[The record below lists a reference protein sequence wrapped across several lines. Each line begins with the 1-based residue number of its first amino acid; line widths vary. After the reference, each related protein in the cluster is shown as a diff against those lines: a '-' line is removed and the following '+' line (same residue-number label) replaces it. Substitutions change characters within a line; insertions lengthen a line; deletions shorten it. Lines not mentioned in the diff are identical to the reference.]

1 MIAKK
6 INPKKI
12 TDFNRSQADLELF
25 AVFAVCVAGKKA
37 QQTADKVNEHFRDV
51 ATVSGKDWSKAKQL
65 TPFETIKSLVKI
77 RIFGGFL
84 QTAKFGQY
92 KRIYR
97 ALRDLAESG
106 IDLKTCTVEDL
117 EAIHG
122 IGPKTSR
129 FIIMHS
135 RPKQRLATLDTHILR
150 WMRDQGIETPKATPQ
165 SRKLYQK
172 LEQKFLTLCD
182 KCGMI
187 PSQLDLKI
195 WKQYSK

>member
-12 TDFNRSQADLELF
+12 TDFNRTKADLELF
-25 AVFAVCVAGKKA
+25 AIFAVCVAGKKA
-37 QQTADKVNEHFRDV
+37 QQTADKVNDHFRD
-51 ATVSGKDWSKAKQL
+51 TETPTKRL

-77 RIFGGFL
+77 RVFGAYL
-84 QTAKFGQY
+84 QIAKVGQY

-150 WMRDQGIETPKATPQ
+150 WMRDQGIDTPKATPQ

>member
-12 TDFNRSQADLELF
+12 TDFNRTKADLELF
-25 AVFAVCVAGKKA
+25 AVFAVCVAGKNA
-37 QQTADKVNEHFRDV
+37 QQTADKVNDNFRDV
-51 ATVSGKDWSKAKQL
+51 ATPTKQL
-65 TPFETIKSLVKI
+65 TPFEAIKNLVDIKV
-77 RIFGGFL
+77 FVAYL
-84 QTAKFGQY
+84 KMAKMGQY
-92 KRIYR
+92 RRIYR

-106 IDLKTCTVEDL
+106 IDLKTCTVEEL

-135 RPKQRLATLDTHILR
+135 RPNQRLATLDTHILR

-165 SRKLYQK
+165 SKKLYK
-172 LEQKFLTLCD
+172 ELEDKFLTLCD
-182 KCGMI
+182 KCAI
-187 PSQLDLKI
+187 LPSQLDLKI

>member
-12 TDFNRSQADLELF
+12 TDFNRTKADLELF

-51 ATVSGKDWSKAKQL
+51 QTPTKQL
-65 TPFETIKSLVKI
+65 TPFETIKSLI
-77 RIFGGFL
+77 GANIFGGYL
-84 QTAKFGQY
+84 QHARFGQY

-97 ALRDLAESG
+97 ALRDLAESS

-135 RPKQRLATLDTHILR
+135 RPNQRLATLDTHILR
-150 WMRDQGIETPKATPQ
+150 WMRDPGIETPKATPQ
-165 SRKLYQK
+165 SKKLYK
-172 LEQKFLTLCD
+172 ELEDKFLTLCD
-182 KCGMI
+182 KCAI
-187 PSQLDLKI
+187 LPSQLDLKI
-195 WKQYSK
+195 WKKYSK

>member
-12 TDFNRSQADLELF
+12 TNFNRTKADLELF
-25 AVFAVCVAGKKA
+25 AIFAVCVAGKKA
-37 QQTADKVNEHFRDV
+37 QQTADKVNNHFRD
-51 ATVSGKDWSKAKQL
+51 TQTPTKQL
-65 TPFETIKSLVKI
+65 TPFEAIKNLVDIKV
-77 RIFGGFL
+77 FVAYL
-84 QTAKFGQY
+84 KTAKMGQY
-92 KRIYR
+92 RRIYR

-106 IDLKTCTVEDL
+106 IDLTTCTVEEL

-135 RPKQRLATLDTHILR
+135 RPNQRLATLDTHILR

-165 SRKLYQK
+165 SKKLYK
-172 LEQKFLTLCD
+172 ELEQKFLTLCD
-182 KCGMI
+182 KCAI
-187 PSQLDLKI
+187 LPSQLDLKI

>member
-12 TDFNRSQADLELF
+12 TDFNRTKADLELF
-25 AVFAVCVAGKKA
+25 AVFAVCVAGKNA
-37 QQTADKVNEHFRDV
+37 QQTADKVNDNFRDV
-51 ATVSGKDWSKAKQL
+51 ATPTKQL
-65 TPFETIKSLVKI
+65 TPFEAIKNLVNIKV
-77 RIFGGFL
+77 FVAYL
-84 QTAKFGQY
+84 KMAKMGQY
-92 KRIYR
+92 RRIYR
-97 ALRDLAESG
+97 ALRDLVESG
-106 IDLKTCTVEDL
+106 IDLKTCTVEEL

-135 RPKQRLATLDTHILR
+135 RPNQRLAMLDTHILR

-165 SRKLYQK
+165 SKKLYK
-172 LEQKFLTLCD
+172 ELEQKFLTLCD
-182 KCGMI
+182 KCAI
-187 PSQLDLKI
+187 LPSQLDLKI

>member
-1 MIAKK
+1 MIAKL

-12 TDFNRSQADLELF
+12 TDFNRTKADLELF
-25 AVFAVCVAGKKA
+25 AIFAVCVAGKKS

-51 ATVSGKDWSKAKQL
+51 QTPTKQL
-65 TPFETIKSLVKI
+65 TPFETIKSLI
-77 RIFGGFL
+77 GANIFGGYL
-84 QTAKFGQY
+84 QHAKFGQY

-97 ALRDLAESG
+97 ALRDLAESD

-129 FIIMHS
+129 FIVMHS
-135 RPKQRLATLDTHILR
+135 RPNQRLATLDTHILR

-165 SRKLYQK
+165 SKKLYK
-172 LEQKFLTLCD
+172 ELEEKFLTLCD
-182 KCGMI
+182 KCAI
-187 PSQLDLKI
+187 LPSQLDLKI

>member
-12 TDFNRSQADLELF
+12 TNFNRTKADLELF
-25 AVFAVCVAGKKA
+25 AIFAVCVAGKKA
-37 QQTADKVNEHFRDV
+37 QQTADKVNDHFRD
-51 ATVSGKDWSKAKQL
+51 TETPTKRL

-77 RIFGGFL
+77 RVFGAYL
-84 QTAKFGQY
+84 QMAKVGQY

>member
-51 ATVSGKDWSKAKQL
+51 QTPTKQL
-65 TPFETIKSLVKI
+65 TPFETIKSLI
-77 RIFGGFL
+77 GANIFGGYL
-84 QTAKFGQY
+84 QHARFGQY

-97 ALRDLAESG
+97 ALRDLAESS
-106 IDLKTCTVEDL
+106 IDFKTCTVEDL

-135 RPKQRLATLDTHILR
+135 RPNQRLATLDTHILR

-165 SRKLYQK
+165 SKKLYK
-172 LEQKFLTLCD
+172 ELEDKFLTLCD
-182 KCGMI
+182 KCAI
-187 PSQLDLKI
+187 LPSQLDLKI
-195 WKQYSK
+195 WKKYSK

>member
-1 MIAKK
+1 MAK
-6 INPKKI
+6 
-12 TDFNRSQADLELF
+12 
-25 AVFAVCVAGKKA
+25 V
-37 QQTADKVNEHFRDV
+37 
-51 ATVSGKDWSKAKQL
+51 
-65 TPFETIKSLVKI
+65 
-77 RIFGGFL
+77 
-84 QTAKFGQY
+84 GQY

-150 WMRDQGIETPKATPQ
+150 WMRDQGIDTPKATPQ

>member
-12 TDFNRSQADLELF
+12 TDFNRTKADLELF
-25 AVFAVCVAGKKA
+25 AIFAVCVAGKKA
-37 QQTADKVNEHFRDV
+37 QQTADKVNDHFRD
-51 ATVSGKDWSKAKQL
+51 TETPTKRL
-65 TPFETIKSLVKI
+65 TPFETIKSLIKI
-77 RIFGGFL
+77 RVFGAYL
-84 QTAKFGQY
+84 QMAKVGQY

-129 FIIMHS
+129 FIVMHS

-182 KCGMI
+182 KCAI
-187 PSQLDLKI
+187 LPSQLDLKI

>member
-12 TDFNRSQADLELF
+12 TDFNRTKADLELF
-25 AVFAVCVAGKKA
+25 AVFAVCVAGKNA
-37 QQTADKVNEHFRDV
+37 QQTADKVNDHFRDV
-51 ATVSGKDWSKAKQL
+51 ATPTKQL
-65 TPFETIKSLVKI
+65 TPFEAIKNLVNIKV
-77 RIFGGFL
+77 FVAYL
-84 QTAKFGQY
+84 KMAKMGQY
-92 KRIYR
+92 RRIYR
-97 ALRDLAESG
+97 ALRDLVESG
-106 IDLKTCTVEDL
+106 IDLKTCTVEEL

-135 RPKQRLATLDTHILR
+135 RPNQRLATLDTHILR

-165 SRKLYQK
+165 SKKLYK
-172 LEQKFLTLCD
+172 ELEQKFLTLCD
-182 KCGMI
+182 KCAI
-187 PSQLDLKI
+187 LPSQLDLKI

>member
-1 MIAKK
+1 MIAKL

-12 TDFNRSQADLELF
+12 TNFNRTKADLELF
-25 AVFAVCVAGKKA
+25 AIFAVCVAGKKA
-37 QQTADKVNEHFRDV
+37 QQTADKVNDHFRD
-51 ATVSGKDWSKAKQL
+51 TETPTKRL

-77 RIFGGFL
+77 RVFGAYL
-84 QTAKFGQY
+84 QMAKVGQY

-135 RPKQRLATLDTHILR
+135 RPNQRLATLDTHILR
-150 WMRDQGIETPKATPQ
+150 WMRDQGIDTPKATPQ
-165 SRKLYQK
+165 SKKLYQK

-182 KCGMI
+182 KCAI
-187 PSQLDLKI
+187 LPSQLDLKI

>member
-1 MIAKK
+1 MIAKL

-12 TDFNRSQADLELF
+12 TNFNRTKADLELF
-25 AVFAVCVAGKKA
+25 AIFAVCVAGKKS

-51 ATVSGKDWSKAKQL
+51 QTPTKQL
-65 TPFETIKSLVKI
+65 TPFETIKSLI
-77 RIFGGFL
+77 GANIFGGYL
-84 QTAKFGQY
+84 QHARFGQY

-106 IDLKTCTVEDL
+106 LDLKTCSVEDL

-135 RPKQRLATLDTHILR
+135 RPNQRLATLDTHILR
-150 WMRDQGIETPKATPQ
+150 WMRDQGINTPKATPQ
-165 SRKLYQK
+165 SKKLYK
-172 LEQKFLTLCD
+172 ELEQKFLTLCD
-182 KCGMI
+182 KCAI
-187 PSQLDLKI
+187 LPSQLDLKI

>member
-51 ATVSGKDWSKAKQL
+51 QTPTKQL
-65 TPFETIKSLVKI
+65 TPFETIKSLI
-77 RIFGGFL
+77 GANIFGGYL
-84 QTAKFGQY
+84 QHARFGQY

-97 ALRDLAESG
+97 ALRDLAESS

-135 RPKQRLATLDTHILR
+135 RPNQRLATLDTHILR

-165 SRKLYQK
+165 SKKLYK
-172 LEQKFLTLCD
+172 ELEDKFLTLCD
-182 KCGMI
+182 KCAI
-187 PSQLDLKI
+187 LPSQLDLKI
-195 WKQYSK
+195 WKKYSK

>member
-12 TDFNRSQADLELF
+12 TNFNRTKADLELF
-25 AVFAVCVAGKKA
+25 AIFAVCVAGKKS

-51 ATVSGKDWSKAKQL
+51 QTPTKQL
-65 TPFETIKSLVKI
+65 TPFETIKSLI
-77 RIFGGFL
+77 GANIFGGYL
-84 QTAKFGQY
+84 QHARFGQY

-97 ALRDLAESG
+97 ALRDLAESS

-135 RPKQRLATLDTHILR
+135 RPNQRLATLDTHILR
-150 WMRDQGIETPKATPQ
+150 WMRDQGINTPKATPQ
-165 SRKLYQK
+165 SKKLYK
-172 LEQKFLTLCD
+172 ELEEKFLTLCD
-182 KCGMI
+182 KCAI
-187 PSQLDLKI
+187 LPSQLDLKI

>member
-12 TDFNRSQADLELF
+12 TDFNRTKADLELF

-51 ATVSGKDWSKAKQL
+51 QTPTKQL
-65 TPFETIKSLVKI
+65 TPFETIKSLI
-77 RIFGGFL
+77 GANIFGGYL
-84 QTAKFGQY
+84 QHARFGQY

-97 ALRDLAESG
+97 ALRDLAESS

-135 RPKQRLATLDTHILR
+135 RPNQRLATLDTHILR

-165 SRKLYQK
+165 SKKLYK
-172 LEQKFLTLCD
+172 ELEDKFLTLCD
-182 KCGMI
+182 KCAI
-187 PSQLDLKI
+187 LPSQLDLKI

>member
-1 MIAKK
+1 MIAKL

-12 TDFNRSQADLELF
+12 TDFSRTKADLELF
-25 AVFAVCVAGKKA
+25 AIFAVCVAGKKS

-51 ATVSGKDWSKAKQL
+51 QTPTKQL
-65 TPFETIKSLVKI
+65 TPFETIKSLI
-77 RIFGGFL
+77 GANIFGGYL
-84 QTAKFGQY
+84 QHARFGQY

-106 IDLKTCTVEDL
+106 LDLKTCSVEDL

-135 RPKQRLATLDTHILR
+135 RPNQRLATLDTHILR
-150 WMRDQGIETPKATPQ
+150 WMRDQGINTPKATPQ
-165 SRKLYQK
+165 SKKLYK
-172 LEQKFLTLCD
+172 ELEDKFLTLCD
-182 KCGMI
+182 KCAI
-187 PSQLDLKI
+187 LPSQLDLKI

>member
-1 MIAKK
+1 MIAKL

-12 TDFNRSQADLELF
+12 TNFNRTKADLELF
-25 AVFAVCVAGKKA
+25 AIFAVCVAGKKA
-37 QQTADKVNEHFRDV
+37 QQTADKVNDHFRD
-51 ATVSGKDWSKAKQL
+51 TETPTKRL
-65 TPFETIKSLVKI
+65 TPFETIKSLINI
-77 RIFGGFL
+77 RVFGAYL
-84 QTAKFGQY
+84 QMAKVGQY

-135 RPKQRLATLDTHILR
+135 RPNQRLATLDTHILR
-150 WMRDQGIETPKATPQ
+150 WMRDQGIDTPKATPQ
-165 SRKLYQK
+165 SKKLYQK

>member
-12 TDFNRSQADLELF
+12 TDFNRTKADLELF
-25 AVFAVCVAGKKA
+25 AVFAVCVAGKNA
-37 QQTADKVNEHFRDV
+37 QQTADKVNDNFRDV
-51 ATVSGKDWSKAKQL
+51 ATPTKQL
-65 TPFETIKSLVKI
+65 TPFEAIKNLVNIKV
-77 RIFGGFL
+77 FVAYL
-84 QTAKFGQY
+84 KMAKMGQY
-92 KRIYR
+92 RRIYR
-97 ALRDLAESG
+97 ALRDLVESG
-106 IDLKTCTVEDL
+106 IDLKTCTVEEL

-135 RPKQRLATLDTHILR
+135 RPNQRLATLDTHILR

-165 SRKLYQK
+165 SKKLYK
-172 LEQKFLTLCD
+172 ELEQKFLTLCD
-182 KCGMI
+182 KCGI
-187 PSQLDLKI
+187 LPSQLDLKI

>member
-12 TDFNRSQADLELF
+12 TDFNRTKADLELF
-25 AVFAVCVAGKKA
+25 AIFAVCVAGKKA
-37 QQTADKVNEHFRDV
+37 QQTADKVNDHFRD
-51 ATVSGKDWSKAKQL
+51 TETPTKRL

-77 RIFGGFL
+77 RVFGAYL
-84 QTAKFGQY
+84 QMAKVGQY

-135 RPKQRLATLDTHILR
+135 RPNQRLATLDTHILR
-150 WMRDQGIETPKATPQ
+150 WMRDQGIDTPKATPQ
-165 SRKLYQK
+165 SKKLYKK

-182 KCGMI
+182 KCAI
-187 PSQLDLKI
+187 LPSQLDLKI

>member
-12 TDFNRSQADLELF
+12 TNFNRTKADLELF
-25 AVFAVCVAGKKA
+25 AIFAVCVAGKKS
-37 QQTADKVNEHFRDV
+37 QQTADKVNDHFRDV
-51 ATVSGKDWSKAKQL
+51 ATPTKQL
-65 TPFETIKSLVKI
+65 TPFEAIKNLVDIKV
-77 RIFGGFL
+77 FVAYL
-84 QTAKFGQY
+84 KMAKMGQY
-92 KRIYR
+92 RRIYR
-97 ALRDLAESG
+97 ALRDLVESG
-106 IDLKTCTVEDL
+106 IDLKTCTVEEL

-135 RPKQRLATLDTHILR
+135 RPNQRLATLDTHILR

-165 SRKLYQK
+165 SKKLYK
-172 LEQKFLTLCD
+172 ELEQKFLTLCD
-182 KCGMI
+182 KCAI
-187 PSQLDLKI
+187 LPSQLDLKI

>member
-1 MIAKK
+1 MIAKL

-12 TDFNRSQADLELF
+12 TNFNRTKADLELF
-25 AVFAVCVAGKKA
+25 AIFAVCVAGKKA
-37 QQTADKVNEHFRDV
+37 QQTADKVNDHFRD
-51 ATVSGKDWSKAKQL
+51 TETPTKRL
-65 TPFETIKSLVKI
+65 TPFETIKSLIKI
-77 RIFGGFL
+77 RVFGAYL
-84 QTAKFGQY
+84 QMAKVGQY

-135 RPKQRLATLDTHILR
+135 RPNQRLATLDTHILR

-182 KCGMI
+182 KRAI
-187 PSQLDLKI
+187 LPSQLDLKI

>member
-12 TDFNRSQADLELF
+12 TDFNRTKADLELF

-51 ATVSGKDWSKAKQL
+51 QTPTKQL
-65 TPFETIKSLVKI
+65 TPFETIKSLI
-77 RIFGGFL
+77 GANIFGGYL
-84 QTAKFGQY
+84 QHARFGQY

-97 ALRDLAESG
+97 ALRDLAESS
-106 IDLKTCTVEDL
+106 IDLKTCTIEDL
-117 EAIHG
+117 DAIHG

-135 RPKQRLATLDTHILR
+135 RPNQRLATLDTHILR

-165 SRKLYQK
+165 SKKLYK
-172 LEQKFLTLCD
+172 ELEDKFLTLCD
-182 KCGMI
+182 KCAI
-187 PSQLDLKI
+187 LPSQLDLKI
-195 WKQYSK
+195 WKKYSK

>member
-12 TDFNRSQADLELF
+12 TDFNRTKADLELF
-25 AVFAVCVAGKKA
+25 AIFAVCVAGKKA
-37 QQTADKVNEHFRDV
+37 QQTADKVNDHFRD
-51 ATVSGKDWSKAKQL
+51 TETPTKRL

-77 RIFGGFL
+77 RVFGAYL
-84 QTAKFGQY
+84 QMAKVGQY

-129 FIIMHS
+129 FIVMHS
-135 RPKQRLATLDTHILR
+135 RPNQRLATLDTHILR

-165 SRKLYQK
+165 SKKLYK
-172 LEQKFLTLCD
+172 ELEQKFLTLCD
-182 KCGMI
+182 KRAI
-187 PSQLDLKI
+187 LPSQLDLKI

>member
-1 MIAKK
+1 MIAKL

-12 TDFNRSQADLELF
+12 TDFNRTKADLELF
-25 AVFAVCVAGKKA
+25 AIFAVCVAGKKS

-51 ATVSGKDWSKAKQL
+51 QTPTKQL
-65 TPFETIKSLVKI
+65 TPFETIKSLVGAN
-77 RIFGGFL
+77 IFGGYL
-84 QTAKFGQY
+84 QHARFGQY

-106 IDLKTCTVEDL
+106 LDLKTCSVEDL

-135 RPKQRLATLDTHILR
+135 RPNQRLATLDTHILR
-150 WMRDQGIETPKATPQ
+150 WMRDQGINTPKATPQ
-165 SRKLYQK
+165 SKKLYK
-172 LEQKFLTLCD
+172 ELEQKFLTLCD
-182 KCGMI
+182 KCAI
-187 PSQLDLKI
+187 LPSQLDLKI

>member
-12 TDFNRSQADLELF
+12 TDFNRTKADLELF

-37 QQTADKVNEHFRDV
+37 QQTADKVNDNFRDV
-51 ATVSGKDWSKAKQL
+51 ATPTKQL
-65 TPFETIKSLVKI
+65 TPFEAIKNLVDIKV
-77 RIFGGFL
+77 FVAYL
-84 QTAKFGQY
+84 KMAKMGQY
-92 KRIYR
+92 RRIYR
-97 ALRDLAESG
+97 ALRDLVESG
-106 IDLKTCTVEDL
+106 IDLKTCTVEEL

-135 RPKQRLATLDTHILR
+135 RPNQRLATLDTHILR
-150 WMRDQGIETPKATPQ
+150 WMRDQGIDTPKATPQ
-165 SRKLYQK
+165 SKKLYK
-172 LEQKFLTLCD
+172 ELEQKFLTLCD
-182 KCGMI
+182 KCAI
-187 PSQLDLKI
+187 LPSQLDLKI

>member
-12 TDFNRSQADLELF
+12 TDFNRTKADLELF
-25 AVFAVCVAGKKA
+25 AIFAVCVAGKKA
-37 QQTADKVNEHFRDV
+37 QQTADKVNDHFRD
-51 ATVSGKDWSKAKQL
+51 TETPTKRL

-77 RIFGGFL
+77 RVFGAYL
-84 QTAKFGQY
+84 QMAKFGQY

-135 RPKQRLATLDTHILR
+135 RPNQRLATLDTHILR

-182 KCGMI
+182 KCAI
-187 PSQLDLKI
+187 LPSQLDLKI

>member
-1 MIAKK
+1 MIAKL

-12 TDFNRSQADLELF
+12 TDFNRTKADLELF
-25 AVFAVCVAGKKA
+25 AIFAVCVAGKKS
-37 QQTADKVNEHFRDV
+37 QQTADKVNNHFRD
-51 ATVSGKDWSKAKQL
+51 TQTPTKQL
-65 TPFETIKSLVKI
+65 TPFETIKSLVNI
-77 RIFGGFL
+77 RVFGAYL
-84 QTAKFGQY
+84 QHAKFGQY

-106 IDLKTCTVEDL
+106 LDLKTCSVEDL

-135 RPKQRLATLDTHILR
+135 RPNQRLATLDTHILR

-165 SRKLYQK
+165 SKKLYK
-172 LEQKFLTLCD
+172 ELEQKFLTLCD
-182 KCGMI
+182 KCAI
-187 PSQLDLKI
+187 LPSQLDLKI

>member
-12 TDFNRSQADLELF
+12 TDFNRTKADLELF

-37 QQTADKVNEHFRDV
+37 QQTADKVNDNFRDV
-51 ATVSGKDWSKAKQL
+51 QTPTKQL
-65 TPFETIKSLVKI
+65 TPFEAIKNLVNIKV
-77 RIFGGFL
+77 FVAYL
-84 QTAKFGQY
+84 KMAKMGQY
-92 KRIYR
+92 RRIYR

-106 IDLKTCTVEDL
+106 IDLKTCTVEEL

-135 RPKQRLATLDTHILR
+135 RPNQRLATLDTHILR

-165 SRKLYQK
+165 SKKLYK
-172 LEQKFLTLCD
+172 ELEQKFLTLCD
-182 KCGMI
+182 KCAI
-187 PSQLDLKI
+187 LPSQLDLKI

>member
-1 MIAKK
+1 MIAKL

-12 TDFNRSQADLELF
+12 TDFNRTKADLELF
-25 AVFAVCVAGKKA
+25 AIFAVCVAGKKS
-37 QQTADKVNEHFRDV
+37 QQTADKVNDHFRD
-51 ATVSGKDWSKAKQL
+51 TETPTKRL

-77 RIFGGFL
+77 RVFGAYL
-84 QTAKFGQY
+84 QMAKVGQY

-135 RPKQRLATLDTHILR
+135 RPNQRLATLDTHILR
-150 WMRDQGIETPKATPQ
+150 WMRDQGIDTPKATPQ
-165 SRKLYQK
+165 SKKLYKK

-182 KCGMI
+182 KCAI
-187 PSQLDLKI
+187 LPSQLDLKI

>member
-12 TDFNRSQADLELF
+12 TDFNRTKADLELF

-37 QQTADKVNEHFRDV
+37 QQTADKVNEHFREV
-51 ATVSGKDWSKAKQL
+51 QTPTKQL
-65 TPFETIKSLVKI
+65 TPIETIKSLI
-77 RIFGGFL
+77 GANIFGGYL
-84 QTAKFGQY
+84 QHARFGQY

-97 ALRDLAESG
+97 ALRDLAESS

-135 RPKQRLATLDTHILR
+135 RPNQRLATLDTHILR

-165 SRKLYQK
+165 SKKLYK
-172 LEQKFLTLCD
+172 ELEDKFLTLCD
-182 KCGMI
+182 KCAI
-187 PSQLDLKI
+187 LPSQLDLKI
-195 WKQYSK
+195 WKKYSK

>member
-51 ATVSGKDWSKAKQL
+51 QTPTKQL
-65 TPFETIKSLVKI
+65 TPFETIKSLI
-77 RIFGGFL
+77 GANIFGGYL
-84 QTAKFGQY
+84 QHARFGQY

-97 ALRDLAESG
+97 ALRDLAESS

-135 RPKQRLATLDTHILR
+135 RPNQRLATLDTHILR

-165 SRKLYQK
+165 SKKLYKK
-172 LEQKFLTLCD
+172 LEDKFLTLCD
-182 KCGMI
+182 KCAI
-187 PSQLDLKI
+187 LPSQLDLKI

>member
-51 ATVSGKDWSKAKQL
+51 QTPTKQL
-65 TPFETIKSLVKI
+65 TPFETIKSLI
-77 RIFGGFL
+77 GANIFGGYL
-84 QTAKFGQY
+84 QHARFGQY

-97 ALRDLAESG
+97 AMRHLAESS

-117 EAIHG
+117 AAIHG

-135 RPKQRLATLDTHILR
+135 RTNQRLATLDTHILR

-165 SRKLYQK
+165 SKKLYK
-172 LEQKFLTLCD
+172 ELEDKFLTLCD
-182 KCGMI
+182 KCAI
-187 PSQLDLKI
+187 LPSQLDLKI
-195 WKQYSK
+195 WKKYSK